1 MTKEKIKRK
10 RGRPSKAD
18 LELRAKEE
26 DKQKVIEWVSVIGI
40 LLFLGI
46 LTQNVATDQIVHKF
60 KNPSFSGINT
70 SSHYLT
76 IENQEFNRKMS
87 IKAEIKALQ
96 DEIERDKENTT
107 LARFIRNLE
116 SRIYAQL
123 SRQLVEN
130 LFGETPSTSGVLSL
144 EGNTI
149 EYSIENDIITLK
161 ITDADGNITEIQ
173 LPIGDFFFLVVV
185 YYLLMTLL

>member
-1 MTKEKIKRK
+1 MIKEKIKTSEQEK
-10 RGRPSKAD
+10 D
-18 LELRAKEE
+18 T
-26 DKQKVIEWVSVIGI
+26 VIKIVVVIGI
-40 LLFLGI
+40 TLFVAI
-46 LTQNVATDQIVHKF
+46 FVQNVKADTITHKF

-87 IKAEIKALQ
+87 IKEEIKAIQEQL
-96 DEIERDKENTT
+96 ERDKENTT

-130 LFGETPSTSGVLSL
+130 LFGETPSTEGTLTL

-149 EYSIENDIITLK
+149 QYSIEDGVITLIIT
-161 ITDADGNITEIQ
+161 DENGNVTEIQ
-173 LPIGDFFFLVVV
+173 LPIGDFSF
-185 YYLLMTLL
+185 

>member
-1 MTKEKIKRK
+1 MTASYKK
-10 RGRPSKAD
+10 RGLTKKQIRQEEAAKARVGAWFMFVG
-18 LELRAKEE
+18 LIIFAL
-26 DKQKVIEWVSVIGI
+26 VLV
-40 LLFLGI
+40 
-46 LTQNVATDQIVHKF
+46 QNTKADQIVHKF
-60 KNPSFSGINT
+60 KSPSFSGIGT

-87 IKAEIKALQ
+87 IKEEIKALQ
-96 DEIERDKENTT
+96 EQIERDKENTT

-130 LFGETPSTSGVLSL
+130 LFGDTASTSGTIEL

-149 EYSIENDIITLK
+149 TYTSDGQFITLK
-161 ITDADGNITEIQ
+161 ITDPDGNITEIT
-173 LPIGDFFFLVVV
+173 LPIGSFTF
-185 YYLLMTLL
+185 

>member
-1 MTKEKIKRK
+1 MTKEKI
-10 RGRPSKAD
+10 D
-18 LELRAKEE
+18 KEE
-26 DKQKVIEWVSVIGI
+26 LERYRLTLTIIFIGFV
-40 LLFLGI
+40 LFCGI
-46 LTQNVATDQIVHKF
+46 IVVNLQADTITHKF

-87 IKAEIKALQ
+87 IKEEIKAIQEQL
-96 DEIERDKENTT
+96 ERDKENTT

-130 LFGETPSTSGVLSL
+130 LFGETPSTEGTLTL

-149 EYSIENDIITLK
+149 QYSIEDGVITLIIT
-161 ITDADGNITEIQ
+161 DENGNVTEIQ
-173 LPIGDFFFLVVV
+173 LPIGDFSF
-185 YYLLMTLL
+185 

>member
-1 MTKEKIKRK
+1 MTKEKTDNTWIYRIA
-10 RGRPSKAD
+10 GLFCIFFFLVLLTNPLWAD
-18 LELRAKEE
+18 T
-26 DKQKVIEWVSVIGI
+26 I
-40 LLFLGI
+40 
-46 LTQNVATDQIVHKF
+46 THKF
-60 KNPSFSGINT
+60 KNPSFSGIGT

-87 IKAEIKALQ
+87 IKEEIKAIQ
-96 DEIERDKENTT
+96 EQIERDKENTT

-130 LFGETPSTSGVLSL
+130 LFGETPSTEGTLTL

-149 EYSIENDIITLK
+149 KYSIKDGVITLIIT
-161 ITDADGNITEIQ
+161 DENGNVTEIQ
-173 LPIGDFFFLVVV
+173 LPIGDFSF
-185 YYLLMTLL
+185 

>member
-1 MTKEKIKRK
+1 MIKEKIKEEQEK
-10 RGRPSKAD
+10 DFIVKIISFIGVFLIAGIFIQNIKAD
-18 LELRAKEE
+18 EM
-26 DKQKVIEWVSVIGI
+26 
-40 LLFLGI
+40 
-46 LTQNVATDQIVHKF
+46 VHKF
-60 KNPSFSGINT
+60 KSPSFSGIGT
-70 SSHYLT
+70 SAHYLT
-76 IENQEFNRKMS
+76 IENQQFNRKMT

-130 LFGETPSTSGVLSL
+130 LFGETPSDSGVLNL

-149 EYSIENDIITLK
+149 EYKVVNEIITLD
-161 ITDADGNITEIQ
+161 ITDADGNTTTIS
-173 LPIGDFFFLVVV
+173 LPIGSFTF
-185 YYLLMTLL
+185 